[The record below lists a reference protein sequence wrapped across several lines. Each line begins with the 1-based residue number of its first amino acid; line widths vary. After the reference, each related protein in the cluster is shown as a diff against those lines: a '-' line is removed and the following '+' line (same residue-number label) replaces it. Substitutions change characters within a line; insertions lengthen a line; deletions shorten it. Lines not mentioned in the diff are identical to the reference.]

1 MDLNLSDCLD
11 VSLPALRTPP
21 TQFACMS
28 LSEDREVHANSTESL
43 GTYIPPPMGI
53 DLKAGLSQYRRRVG
67 SDPFHDHPNRL
78 DRTLKMCL
86 DSGTVDEI
94 TASQVVTNRRVITKL
109 LYGTAQQ
116 LNVFLYKGVMYI
128 EEYDPEPGRTHTFV
142 RDGECIGSNFE
153 ALCTGKSPNGIHN
166 LHARWYA
173 GVTFNLGNLKVVFAG
188 EVDCQKDSNVTGQA
202 KDCLE
207 LKTKYQD
214 DSKFIPLSAKLR
226 WYFQSSLIGV
236 PTIILGWHKDG
247 VLTTVDAIDV
257 ATMFD
262 ETTLQQ
268 RYDNVAMF
276 LASLRRHC
284 MTHIMEKAGNPIWRV
299 IIHKRLRRP
308 TIHALNP
315 EDVRSLNRH
324 GARIGILPIWF
335 VRALQK

>member
-1 MDLNLSDCLD
+1 MDLNLSDCSN
-11 VSLPALRTPP
+11 VSLPAIRSPP

-43 GTYIPPPMGI
+43 GAFIPPPIGI
-53 DLKAGLSQYRRRVG
+53 NLKAGLSQYRRRVG

-86 DSGTVDEI
+86 DSGSVDEI
-94 TASQVVTNRRVITKL
+94 IASQIVTHRSIMIKL

-116 LNVFLYKGVMYI
+116 LNVFFFNGVMYI
-128 EEYDPEPGRTHTFV
+128 EEYDPEPDRTHTFV

-153 ALCTGKSPNGIHN
+153 ALCTGESPNGIHN

-173 GVTFNLGNLKVVFAG
+173 GVTFNLGNLKVVLAG

-207 LKTKYQD
+207 LKTKCQ
-214 DSKFIPLSAKLR
+214 DSKWSPAKLR

-236 PTIILGWHKDG
+236 PTIILGWHKEG
-247 VLTTVDAIDV
+247 VLTTVDVINV

-262 ETTLQQ
+262 ETALQQ
-268 RYDNVAMF
+268 RYDNAAIF

-284 MTHIMEKAGNPIWRV
+284 MTHIMEKEGNPIWRV
-299 IIHKRLRRP
+299 LTKKRLRRP
-308 TIHALNP
+308 TIRALNP
-315 EDVRSLNRH
+315 KEVRSLNRDD
-324 GARIGILPIWF
+324 ARIGILPSWF
-335 VRALQK
+335 VRALRK